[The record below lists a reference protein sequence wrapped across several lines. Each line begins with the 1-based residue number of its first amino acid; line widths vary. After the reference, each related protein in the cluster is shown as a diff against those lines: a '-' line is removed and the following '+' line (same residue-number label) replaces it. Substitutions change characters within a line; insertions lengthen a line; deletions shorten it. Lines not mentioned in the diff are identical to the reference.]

1 MKLVMVGNEEECLG
15 FSLAGVEGVIV
26 EDERTFIEQM
36 QQLFDDKEVGVIA
49 IADRYFSLFSE
60 RFSSMIEKRAVP
72 AVVFIPSM
80 DGTHHTSS
88 LKEYLANILGIRL

>member
-1 MKLVMVGNEEECLG
+1 MKLIIVGNEDECLG

-26 EDERTFIEQM
+26 EDERTFIEEI
-36 QQLFDDKEVGVIA
+36 QQLFNNSEVGVIA
-49 IADRYFSLFSE
+49 IVDRYFSIFSE
-60 RFSSMIEKRAVP
+60 RFSSEIEKRAVP

-88 LKEYLANILGIRL
+88 LKEYLASILGIRL

>member
-26 EDERTFIEQM
+26 EDERQFIEEIQH
-36 QQLFDDKEVGVIA
+36 LFDDKEVGVIA
-49 IADRYFSLFSE
+49 VVDRYFSLFSE
-60 RFSSMIEKRAVP
+60 RFSSVIKKRAVP

-80 DGTHHTSS
+80 DGIHHASS
-88 LKEYLANILGIRL
+88 LKEYLASILGIRL

>member
-1 MKLVMVGNEEECLG
+1 MKLVIVGNEDECLG

-26 EDERTFIEQM
+26 EDEKTFIDEM
-36 QQLFDDKEVGVIA
+36 QQLFEDREIGVIA
-49 IADRYFSLFSE
+49 VTDRYFSLFSE
-60 RFSSMIEKRAVP
+60 RFSSVIEKRAVP

-88 LKEYLANILGIRL
+88 LKEYLASILGIRL